1 MSGNDSTPAGG
12 AKPAADPGAAPENHG
27 EGNPEAARHYNED
40 QQRFV
45 KSGRVQQAAE
55 DAKGQDPAEA
65 AAAEKAGKER
75 AKGFD
80 PQEKPDYHSPDKA

>member
-1 MSGNDSTPAGG
+1 MSGNNAADNAPAGNG
-12 AKPAADPGAAPENHG
+12 IPADAGGTNQG
-27 EGNPEAARHYNED
+27 EGNREAARRYNQD
-40 QQRFV
+40 QHQFV
-45 KSGRVQQAAE
+45 ESGKVEKAAE

-80 PQEKPDYHSPDKA
+80 PQEDPDYRKPGTA

>member
-1 MSGNDSTPAGG
+1 MSENEKATGGSGIPGNDLGT
-12 AKPAADPGAAPENHG
+12 NQG
-27 EGNPEAARHYNED
+27 EGNREAARRYNED

-45 KSGRVQQAAE
+45 ESGKVEKAAE

-65 AAAEKAGKER
+65 AAAEKAGKDH

-80 PQEKPDYHSPDKA
+80 PQEEPGYRKPDAA